1 MREIS
6 TVAEVVKD
14 GLCNTCGG
22 CKWVCKAGAIDYLET
37 LGGYLLPTVD
47 NDKCKQ
53 CGLCVTICP
62 GKGFGADLVSAL
74 PSDPFVGQVRGTF
87 AGKSTDARVFANS
100 QSGGVVTSIL
110 SAAMEKKEIGGAVAV
125 QMFSGAPPRPK
136 AVLIKETAELI
147 NTQKSKYCPVPLLN
161 ILDEVVACPF
171 PVAVVGIP
179 CQLHGLQ
186 NIFEWFPKVKEK
198 VRFTVGLVCDRIM
211 TFAAMDYLIQQAG
224 MEMQNFSMMHF
235 RDKLCGGY
243 PGKVHFLKKNRESI
257 TLSPRH
263 RSKIKDYF
271 TPARCRICFDKLNVF
286 ADIVVGDPHG
296 VSDIDR
302 VNGESMAILRT
313 KIGEY
318 FFHEAKKS
326 GHLSARE
333 IPREEVV
340 KGQGIE
346 NKRVEW
352 SGYVKCWQNL
362 KRPLPNYC
370 SLVLKSVSQPVDPSR
385 YLRRLNMSLT
395 LDNHPTRDK
404 LLRATKIRLIN
415 YYPKKFMLALLRR
428 LRSFLYE

>member
-1 MREIS
+1 MRKIS

-47 NDKCKQ
+47 TDKCNQ

-74 PSDPFVGQVRGTF
+74 PSDPFVGQVRATF
-87 AGKSTDARVFANS
+87 AGKSTDSRFFANS
-100 QSGGVVTSIL
+100 QSGGIVTSIL
-110 SAAMEKKEIGGAVAV
+110 SSAMEKKEIEGAVTV
-125 QMFSGAPPRPK
+125 QMFPGAPPRPK
-136 AVLIKETAELI
+136 AVLIKEASELFK
-147 NTQKSKYCPVPLLN
+147 TQKSKYCPVPLLN
-161 ILDEVVACPF
+161 ILDEVVASSF

-186 NIFEWFPKVKEK
+186 NIFELFPKVKKK
-198 VRFTVGLVCDRIM
+198 VRFTVGLVCERIL

-224 MEMQNFSMMHF
+224 IESQNLSMMHF
-235 RDKLCGGY
+235 KDKLCGGY
-243 PGKVHFLKKNRESI
+243 PGRVHFLKKNRESI
-257 TLSPRH
+257 TLPPRY
-263 RSKIKDYF
+263 RTQIKDYF
-271 TPARCRICFDKLNVF
+271 TPSRCRICFDKLNVF

-318 FFHEAKKS
+318 FFHEAINS

-333 IPREEVV
+333 IAREEVI
-340 KGQGIE
+340 KGQGID
-346 NKRVEW
+346 NKRIEW

-370 SLVLKSVSQPVDPSR
+370 SLVLKSVNQSVDAKR
-385 YLRRLNMSLT
+385 YLRRLNISLR

-404 LLRATKIRLIN
+404 LLRVTKIRLIMH
-415 YYPKKFMLALLRR
+415 YPKKLMLALLRR
-428 LRSFLYE
+428 LRSFFV